1 MKEKFEIVS
10 KKRLNATVTKMEIYA
25 PLIAKKAQA
34 GQFVILRA
42 EEDGERIPLTVAGY
56 DRERGTV
63 DIIFQIVGAATM
75 KLDRLE
81 EGDRLTD
88 FAGPLGNAT
97 KIDAQKKVCVV
108 GGGVGG
114 AIALPVAKGFREAGA
129 EVVSVIG
136 FRNKELVIL
145 EDEFKAVSSRL
156 YVMTDDGS
164 YARQGNVCAP
174 LEEML
179 AAGETFDEAITI
191 GPLAM
196 MKFVAQTTKKYG
208 VKTIASM
215 NPIMI
220 DGTGMCGGCRLTVG
234 GKMKFACVDGPEFDA
249 HQIDFDEAMT
259 RSGAFREF
267 EAREREKT
275 CNLFKKL

>member
-81 EGDRLTD
+81 EGDRLSD

-108 GGGVGG
+108 GGGVGVRHRAACG
-114 AIALPVAKGFREAGA
+114 KGVSRSGRGGGFRHR
-129 EVVSVIG
+129 
-136 FRNKELVIL
+136 FP
-145 EDEFKAVSSRL
+145 
-156 YVMTDDGS
+156 
-164 YARQGNVCAP
+164 Q
-174 LEEML
+174 
-179 AAGETFDEAITI
+179 
-191 GPLAM
+191 
-196 MKFVAQTTKKYG
+196 
-208 VKTIASM
+208 
-215 NPIMI
+215 
-220 DGTGMCGGCRLTVG
+220 
-234 GKMKFACVDGPEFDA
+234 
-249 HQIDFDEAMT
+249 
-259 RSGAFREF
+259 
-267 EAREREKT
+267 
-275 CNLFKKL
+275 

>member
-81 EGDRLTD
+81 EGDRLPD

-97 KIDAQKKVCVV
+97 KSTRKRKWALSAAAW
-108 GGGVGG
+108 G
-114 AIALPVAKGFREAGA
+114 APSRCLWQRRFAKRARRWFPSS
-129 EVVSVIG
+129 VS
-136 FRNKELVIL
+136 
-145 EDEFKAVSSRL
+145 
-156 YVMTDDGS
+156 
-164 YARQGNVCAP
+164 
-174 LEEML
+174 
-179 AAGETFDEAITI
+179 AI
-191 GPLAM
+191 
-196 MKFVAQTTKKYG
+196 K
-208 VKTIASM
+208 SW
-215 NPIMI
+215 
-220 DGTGMCGGCRLTVG
+220 
-234 GKMKFACVDGPEFDA
+234 
-249 HQIDFDEAMT
+249 
-259 RSGAFREF
+259 
-267 EAREREKT
+267 
-275 CNLFKKL
+275 